1 MENKILATVGGN
13 AITEADVSAFIAE
26 LGQRGAAYDNPQ
38 GRAMVLGQLINSKL
52 FLLDA
57 QRNLIEGE
65 AEFRDRLRRV
75 KENLLTNY
83 AVEKI
88 IAPIR
93 VTDAEAKAFY
103 DENPDKFQGE
113 ETVNASHILV
123 ESKEKALEVYAKIAG
138 AEMTFEQAAKEYS
151 SCPSKE
157 QGGALGEFGRGQMV
171 PEFDTAV
178 FSMQVG
184 EVTAEPVKTQF
195 GYHLIRLNNRQ
206 GATPL
211 SFEEMKDSITEQLL
225 REKQSKAYES
235 RINQLKIVYPV
246 DILA

>member
-1 MENKILATVGGN
+1 MENRILATVGGN
-13 AITEADVSAFIAE
+13 PITDADVSAFIAE

-38 GRAMVLGQLINSKL
+38 GRSMILGQLINSKL

-57 QRNLIEGE
+57 QRNLIEAE

-75 KENLLTNY
+75 KENLLTSY
-83 AVEKI
+83 AVEKV
-88 IAPIR
+88 IASIR
-93 VTDAEAKAFY
+93 VSEADAKAFY
-103 DENPDKFQGE
+103 DENPDKFVGE

-123 ESKEKALEVYAKIAG
+123 DSEERAREIYEKIAAG
-138 AEMTFEQAAKEYS
+138 ELTFEQAAKDYS

-157 QGGALGEFGRGQMV
+157 QGGSLGEFGRGQMV
-171 PEFDTAV
+171 PEFDSAV

-184 EVTAEPVKTQF
+184 EVTKDPVKTQF
-195 GYHLIRLNNRQ
+195 GYHLIRLNNRSE
-206 GATPL
+206 ATPL
-211 SFEEMKDSITEQLL
+211 TFEEMKDSITEQLL
-225 REKQSKAYES
+225 REKQTKAYES

>member
-1 MENKILATVGGN
+1 MENRLLATVGGQP
-13 AITEADVSAFIAE
+13 ITEADVNAFIAE
-26 LGQRGAAYDNPQ
+26 LGQRGSAYDNPQ
-38 GRAMVLGQLINSKL
+38 GRTMILGQLINSKL

-65 AEFRDRLRRV
+65 AEFRERLRRV

-83 AVEKI
+83 AVEKVI
-88 IAPIR
+88 GHLR
-93 VTDAEAKAFY
+93 VSDEEVKAYY
-103 DENPDKFQGE
+103 DENPDKFRGE

-123 ESKEKALEVYAKIAG
+123 ETKEKALEIYEKIADG
-138 AEMTFEQAAKEYS
+138 SMTFEAAAKEYS

-157 QGGALGEFGRGQMV
+157 QGGSLGEFMRGQMV

-184 EVTAEPVKTQF
+184 EITAEPVQTQF
-195 GYHLIRLNNRQ
+195 GYHLIRLNSKSDS
-206 GATPL
+206 TPL
-211 SFEEMKDSITEQLL
+211 SFEDVKASIYEQLL

-246 DILA
+246 DLH